1 MKTIYLIQSSDYI
14 SIKESIN
21 TILKDN
27 NLNEDNLIK
36 YDLNEVSLDRV
47 LEDLDTYS
55 FLVDRKVVVCD
66 NVSFLTTSKSK
77 SEASDDIDKFT
88 KYINNP
94 SLDNILIIICGNLD
108 GKKNIVKLLKEKAE
122 VIESDV
128 SINKIIKN
136 RLSGFKMEDYVVNY
150 FIEYCGNDNEK
161 ILNEL
166 DKLMCYKMDDKTI
179 TYDDIDSIV
188 LKSFNDNV
196 FSLIDAIMSR
206 NRKKAINLYQEL
218 LKNGEDVNKI
228 LSLLCDQF
236 RMIYNGKILLKE
248 YNNNYKEV
256 SDVLGIHPYRFQKS
270 IEGSYSYSNSDVLK
284 YLSLLDDIEIGI
296 KTGKNTISAF
306 EVFIYSL

>member
-1 MKTIYLIQSSDYI
+1 MKTIYLIQSNDYI

-27 NLNEDNLIK
+27 NLSNDNLIK
-36 YDLNEVSLDRV
+36 YDLSESTLDNV
-47 LEDLDTYS
+47 LEDLDTYN

-66 NVSFLTTSKSK
+66 NVSFLTASKSK
-77 SEASDDIDKFT
+77 NESNDDIDKFT
-88 KYINNP
+88 KYLNNP
-94 SLDNILIIICGNLD
+94 SLDNILIVICSNLD
-108 GKKNIVKLLKEKAE
+108 GKKNVVKLLKEVSE

-136 RLSGFKMEDYVVNY
+136 RLDGFTMEDYVIKY

-166 DKLMCYKMDDKTI
+166 EKLKCYKDSDKTI

-196 FSLIDAIMSR
+196 FSLIDAIMNR
-206 NRKKAINLYQEL
+206 NKKKAIGLYQDL

-256 SDVLGIHPYRFQKS
+256 ASILDIHPYRFQKS
-270 IEGSYSYSNSDVLK
+270 IEGSFSYSNKDILK
-284 YLSLLDDIEIGI
+284 YLSILDDIEIGI
-296 KTGKNTISAF
+296 KTGKSTLSSL